1 MRSTTESR
9 PLKVLLLSLF
19 HPELVRGGAQ
29 QVCYELFQGLKEIEG
44 IEPTLLS
51 AVDPSFKAL
60 YKAGARITG
69 FDGRPGE
76 FVFLGRDYDYWWH
89 RSGSH
94 LLVESYIE
102 FLETLQPDV
111 VHFHHFLLYGIDFVT
126 LTRKTLPN
134 ARIVF
139 TLHEFLTI
147 CAADGQMVRRSDKSL
162 CSRPSSIRCHQ
173 CFPERGPEEF
183 FTRELWM
190 KRHLSEVD
198 MFTTPTRFMLAHFEQ
213 WGLPPE
219 KLVYV
224 TNGQPDYSRGEN
236 HVKEREKRNRFGF
249 FGQMVDNKGVWVILQ
264 AVALLRAEGFTDFVV
279 ELNGENLQYA
289 SPERRTEIEKFLE
302 EEKELPSHE
311 RIVQLNGGY
320 QVDQLAYR
328 MARVDWC
335 IVASVWWEAFAL
347 VISEAWMFKRPV
359 ICSNIGA
366 MAERVVHEQNGL
378 NFAVADPRSL
388 ADTIKRACTEEGL
401 WDKIVAQIT
410 PPPPREDMVN
420 GFLELYRGAA
430 KSAETKEVP
439 AHAH

>member
-1 MRSTTESR
+1 MKI
-9 PLKVLLLSLF
+9 LMLSLF

-29 QVCYELFQGLKEIEG
+29 QICYELFEGLKGVEG
-44 IEPTLLS
+44 VEPILLS

-76 FVFLGRDYDYWWH
+76 YIFLARDYDYWWH
-89 RSGSH
+89 RSASH
-94 LLVESYIE
+94 FLVEAYVE
-102 FLETLQPDV
+102 FLETMQPDV

-126 LTRKTLPN
+126 LTRRTLPN
-134 ARIVF
+134 ARIIF

-162 CSRPSSIRCHQ
+162 CSRPSSVRCHQ

-190 KRHLSEVD
+190 KRHLAEVD
-198 MFTTPTRFMLAHFEQ
+198 MFTTPTRFMLRHFEQ
-213 WGLPPE
+213 WGIPPA
-219 KLVYV
+219 KLTYV
-224 TNGQPDYSRGEN
+224 TNGQPDYSKGETQI
-236 HVKEREKRNRFGF
+236 EQREKRNRFGF

-279 ELNGENLQYA
+279 ELNGENLKYA
-289 SPERRTEIEKFLE
+289 SPERRAEIEGFLE
-302 EEKELPSHE
+302 SEKELPSHE

-320 QVDQLAYR
+320 QVDQLSYR

-388 ADTIKRACTEEGL
+388 ADTIKRACTEPGL
-401 WDKIVAQIT
+401 WDRIVAQIT
-410 PPPPREDMVN
+410 PPPARDDMVN
-420 GFLELYRGAA
+420 GFLDLYRSAA
-430 KSAETKEVP
+430 ITQKEGMMGD
-439 AHAH
+439 AA